1 MLNFEIDTVGMLA
14 LDFIE
19 SYSKSEIIGETVNVF
34 ENTIYLKT
42 RDDNLICL
50 TSKDIKSPIN
60 LNLNSS
66 VNFLK
71 FNCINKKA
79 IRTSS
84 GLKLDII
91 RFNLKNSKI
100 YLSTQNY
107 EISAG
112 LQDRVLFSVDQL
124 RLFYTLRDNPNDH
137 SLFFNKLASLI
148 RPISNS
154 TQKHDLIKL
163 SNQLSS
169 FVGLGNGFTPSG
181 DDFIVGFLFCLNKIL
196 LISNYKHIEFVITGN
211 TNWASKKF
219 IDYSQNCIVI
229 EPLEAFVSYLLSGE
243 NGTKLPLMDLI
254 RVGSSSGIYAG
265 IGAIIATVFIFDR
278 DFANLILAKLTLLK

>member
-1 MLNFEIDTVGMLA
+1 M
-14 LDFIE
+14 
-19 SYSKSEIIGETVNVF
+19 F

-79 IRTSS
+79 IRTSN

-107 EISAG
+107 EINAG

-219 IDYSQNCIVI
+219 IDYSQNGIVI

-254 RVGSSSGIYAG
+254 QVGSSSGIYAG

>member
-1 MLNFEIDTVGMLA
+1 MLA